1 MEKLLLRHLK
11 GSKAGETET
20 FALSAY
26 PELLI
31 GRDPAAAVR
40 FDPAQDDLVGR
51 QHARITRDAP
61 DATTFTLSDLD
72 SRNGT
77 FLNKQRVSG
86 KVAIRPGD
94 VVQLGAGGPEFEFD
108 VDPRPAPDVKA
119 TRLGMVSS
127 PSADATRLSPS
138 APMTPTGP
146 TTPRSTAPVSGVAA
160 NSIGKAT
167 VERMITDTKK
177 QSQNMNRMM
186 AGAVGL
192 LALAGGAWAY
202 MRPKAPSSGDI
213 GVIAA
218 ESARAQHV
226 RDSVKNARD
235 VAVAAGNAP
244 VSASDIGAKFGPAVV
259 QIYFSWKL
267 EYNGQPVFH
276 RYIQNAYKTKQGK
289 TSPIIAGGPQYIPA
303 YISVSSEEIEPSL
316 TLAQG
321 EGRPIGVTGSGSG
334 FVVSS
339 DGFILT
345 NRHVGANWMAPYR
358 FGQGESGVLVGGSG
372 GIMVRDDGTPV
383 TTEPPAHWIPS
394 ETKQAGPKNVIGSF
408 AGRHEY
414 LKVGFQN
421 NVTYIDAAQV
431 TPSPRAD
438 VAMLSVKVPKPLIA
452 LSLNDNYASV
462 KQGENVTVMGYP
474 GVSDVTYAV
483 VKSKDTFNKES
494 QARVVPEVTLTTG
507 TIAKVTKSGED
518 SQSGPV
524 NYVVPYGDRFQLN
537 INTTGSGNSGGPLFD
552 DRGRVIGI
560 FFAGRQADVSV
571 SFAVPIKYG
580 LELLNVGPTAR

>member
-77 FLNKQRVSG
+77 FLNKQRVTG

-94 VVQLGAGGPEFEFD
+94 IVQLGAGGPEFEFD
-108 VDPRPAPDVKA
+108 VDPRPVPDVKA

-127 PSADATRLSPS
+127 PSADATRLSAAAIT
-138 APMTPTGP
+138 APATPP
-146 TTPRSTAPVSGVAA
+146 STAPVTANVP

-192 LALAGGAWAY
+192 LAVAGVAWAY
-202 MRPKAPSSGDI
+202 MRPKPPTQAEI
-213 GVIAA
+213 AKIAA
-218 ESARAQHV
+218 DSAIARSR
-226 RDSVKNARD
+226 RDSIERAKVDSVGRINGP
-235 VAVAAGNAP
+235 VA
-244 VSASDIGAKFGPAVV
+244 ASDIGAKYGPAVV

-267 EYNGQPVFH
+267 EYSGQPVFH
-276 RYIQNAYKTKQGK
+276 RYVENSYVAKNKKVFQ
-289 TSPIIAGGPQYIPA
+289 IIPGGPRYIPT
-303 YISVSSEEIEPSL
+303 YIAVGNDRFEPAL
-316 TLAQG
+316 TLSQG
-321 EGRPIGVTGSGSG
+321 QGVPIGVTGSGSG

-345 NRHVGANWMAPYR
+345 NRHVGANWMAPYQFDR
-358 FGQGESGVLVGGSG
+358 GDGGVMVGDQG
-372 GIMVRDDGTPV
+372 GILINDAGMPI
-383 TTEPPAHWIPS
+383 TTDPPEGWIPS
-394 ETKQAGPKNVIGSF
+394 ESKQGGPKGIIGSF
-408 AGRHEY
+408 SGRHEY
-414 LKVGFQN
+414 LKVGFGG
-421 NVTYIDAAQV
+421 NVTYIDAGPV
-431 TPSPRAD
+431 TPSPSHD
-438 VAMLSVKVPKPLIA
+438 VALLSVKVPRPLTS
-452 LSLNDNYASV
+452 LTLNDNYSSV
-462 KQGENVTVMGYP
+462 RQGENVTVMGYP
-474 GVSDVTYAV
+474 GVSDLTYAV

-507 TIAKVTKSGED
+507 TIAKVTKSAD
-518 SQSGPV
+518 SEGVGPM
-524 NYVVPYGDRFQLN
+524 NYYTPSGDRFQLN
-537 INTTGSGNSGGPLFD
+537 INTTGAGNSGGPLFD
-552 DRGRVIGI
+552 AQGRVIGI
-560 FFAGRQADVSV
+560 FFAGRSTDASV
-571 SFAVPIKYG
+571 TFAVPIKYG
-580 LELLNVGPTAR
+580 MELMNVGPTAR

>member
-26 PELLI
+26 PDLLI

-77 FLNKQRVSG
+77 FLNKQRVTG

-108 VDPRPAPDVKA
+108 VDPRPVPDVKA
-119 TRLGMVSS
+119 TRLGVMPAATV
-127 PSADATRLSPS
+127 DATRMGASAAIT
-138 APMTPTGP
+138 APMTPP
-146 TTPRSTAPVSGVAA
+146 HTAPVPAPG
-160 NSIGKAT
+160 SIGKAT
-167 VERMITDTKK
+167 VERMISDTQNKS
-177 QSQNMNRMM
+177 QSMNRMM
-186 AGAVGL
+186 AAAV
-192 LALAGGAWAY
+192 AL
-202 MRPKAPSSGDI
+202 
-213 GVIAA
+213 
-218 ESARAQHV
+218 
-226 RDSVKNARD
+226 
-235 VAVAAGNAP
+235 VAVAGAGWAFTRPKPVDPGPGIKHAIDSAAQEVARKESIGRANAP
-244 VSASDIGAKFGPAVV
+244 KGAVAASEIGVKYGPAVV

-276 RYIQNAYKTKQGK
+276 RYIENAYKTKKGK
-289 TSPIIAGGPQYIPA
+289 VMQIVPGGSQYIPTYVA
-303 YISVSSEEIEPSL
+303 VSNNQIEPAL
-316 TLAQG
+316 TLSQG
-321 EGRPIGVTGSGSG
+321 QGRPIGVSGSGSG

-345 NRHVGANWMAPYR
+345 NRHVGANWMAPYH
-358 FGQGESGVLVGGSG
+358 FEQGDVGVLIGDQG
-372 GIMVRDDGTPV
+372 GIMMKGDGTPAV
-383 TTEPPAHWIPS
+383 SNPPTYWIPS
-394 ETKQAGPKNVIGSF
+394 ESKQAGPKGIIGSF

-421 NVTYIDAAQV
+421 NVTYIDAGPV
-431 TPSPRAD
+431 TTSPRAD
-438 VAMLSVKVPKPLIA
+438 VALLSVKVPKPLTA
-452 LSLNDNYASV
+452 LTLNDNYSSV
-462 KQGENVTVMGYP
+462 RQGESVTVMGYP
-474 GVSDVTYAV
+474 GVSDVTYAM
-483 VKSKDTFNKES
+483 VKSKDTFNQEA

-507 TIAKVTKSGED
+507 SIAKVTKAGD
-518 SQSGPV
+518 GDGPSAV
-524 NYVVPYGDRFQLN
+524 NYYTPFGDRFQLN
-537 INTTGSGNSGGPLFD
+537 INTTGAGNSGGPLFD
-552 DRGRVIGI
+552 DQGRVIGI
-560 FFAGRQADVSV
+560 FFAGRTSDVSV

-580 LELLNVGPTAR
+580 MELMNVGPTQR

>member
-26 PELLI
+26 PDLLI
-31 GRDPAAAVR
+31 GRDPASAVR

-51 QHARITRDAP
+51 QHARITRDGP

-86 KVAIRPGD
+86 KVVIRPGD
-94 VVQLGAGGPEFEFD
+94 IVQLGAGGPEFEFD

-119 TRLGMVSS
+119 TRLGIVPS
-127 PSADATRLSPS
+127 SADATRMAPAANATAP
-138 APMTPTGP
+138 APMP
-146 TTPRSTAPVSGVAA
+146 TTSPIASGPAPG
-160 NSIGKAT
+160 SIGKAT
-167 VERMITDTKK
+167 VERMITDTQKK
-177 QSQNMNRMM
+177 SQTMNYAMGAAVALVAI
-186 AGAVGL
+186 AGIG
-192 LALAGGAWAY
+192 WA
-202 MRPKAPSSGDI
+202 MTRPKPVDRE
-213 GVIAA
+213 GVVRDATA
-218 ESARAQHV
+218 QAARAAFV
-226 RDSVKNARD
+226 ADSIRQVEQGKS
-235 VAVAAGNAP
+235 AP
-244 VSASDIGAKFGPAVV
+244 VSAVDIGSKYGPAVV

-267 EYNGQPVFH
+267 EYSGQPVFH
-276 RYIQNAYKTKQGK
+276 RYVENAYKAKGGK
-289 TSPIIAGGPQYIPA
+289 VAQIIAGGPQYIPTYVA
-303 YISVSSEEIEPSL
+303 VSENQIEPAL
-316 TLAQG
+316 TLSQG
-321 EGRPIGVTGSGSG
+321 QGRPIGVTGSGSG

-345 NRHVGANWMAPYR
+345 NRHVGANWMAPYSFR
-358 FGQGESGVLVGGSG
+358 QSDMGVLIGSNG
-372 GIMVRDDGTPV
+372 VVMNAEGSPVVTNAPDG
-383 TTEPPAHWIPS
+383 WIPS
-394 ETKQAGPKNVIGSF
+394 ESKQAGPKGIIGSF

-414 LKVGFQN
+414 LKVGFEG
-421 NVTYIDAAQV
+421 NVNYIDAGPV
-431 TPSPRAD
+431 TTSPRAD
-438 VAMLSVKVPKPLIA
+438 VALMSVKVARPLVS
-452 LSLNDNYASV
+452 LSLNDNYTSV

-483 VKSKDTFNKES
+483 VKSKDTFNQEN

-507 TIAKVTKSGED
+507 TIAKVTRAGD
-518 SQSGPV
+518 NADSGPV
-524 NYVVPYGDRFQLN
+524 NYYTPSGDRFQLN

-552 DRGRVIGI
+552 PQGRVIGI

>member
-77 FLNKQRVSG
+77 FLNKQRVTG

-108 VDPRPAPDVKA
+108 VDPRPVPDVKA
-119 TRLGMVSS
+119 TRLGVV
-127 PSADATRLSPS
+127 PSAAIDATRMAAAAIT
-138 APMTPTGP
+138 APMTPP
-146 TTPRSTAPVSGVAA
+146 HTAPVPAPGG
-160 NSIGKAT
+160 IGKAT
-167 VERMITDTKK
+167 VERMITDTQQKSK
-177 QSQNMNRMM
+177 SMNMAM
-186 AGAVGL
+186 AAAV
-192 LALAGGAWAY
+192 AL
-202 MRPKAPSSGDI
+202 
-213 GVIAA
+213 
-218 ESARAQHV
+218 
-226 RDSVKNARD
+226 
-235 VAVAAGNAP
+235 VAVAGIGWAMTRKPP
-244 VSASDIGAKFGPAVV
+244 VDPNPAIKFAIDSAAKEAARRDSIEKAKQPKGAVPPSEIGAKYGPAVV

-276 RYIQNAYKTKQGK
+276 RYIENAYKNKKGK
-289 TSPIIAGGPQYIPA
+289 VLQIVAGGPQYIPTYVA
-303 YISVSSEEIEPSL
+303 VSNNQIEPAL
-316 TLAQG
+316 TLSQG
-321 EGRPIGVTGSGSG
+321 QGRPIGVSGSGSG

-345 NRHVGANWMAPYR
+345 NRHVGANWMAPYH
-358 FGQGESGVLVGGSG
+358 FGQGDAGVLIGEQG
-372 GIMVRDDGTPV
+372 GIMIKADGTPAV
-383 TTEPPAHWIPS
+383 TNPPTYWIPS
-394 ETKQAGPKNVIGSF
+394 ESKQAGPKGIIGSF

-421 NVTYIDAAQV
+421 NVTYIDAGPV
-431 TPSPRAD
+431 TTSPRAD
-438 VAMLSVKVPKPLIA
+438 VALLSVKVPKSLTA
-452 LSLNDNYASV
+452 LTLNDNYASV
-462 KQGENVTVMGYP
+462 RQGESVTVMGYP
-474 GVSDVTYAV
+474 GVSDVTYAM
-483 VKSKDTFNKES
+483 VKSKDTFNQES

-507 TIAKVTKSGED
+507 SIAKVTKAGD
-518 SQSGPV
+518 GDGPSAV
-524 NYVVPYGDRFQLN
+524 NYYTPSGDRFQLN
-537 INTTGSGNSGGPLFD
+537 INTTGAGNSGGPLFD
-552 DRGRVIGI
+552 DQGRVIGI
-560 FFAGRQADVSV
+560 FFAGRSTDVSV

-580 LELLNVGPTAR
+580 MELMNVGPSQR

>member
-20 FALSAY
+20 FAVSAY

-61 DATTFTLSDLD
+61 DATSFTLSDLD

-77 FLNKQRVSG
+77 FLNKQRVTG

-94 VVQLGAGGPEFEFD
+94 IVQLGAGGPEFEFD

-127 PSADATRLSPS
+127 PSADATRLS
-138 APMTPTGP
+138 AAAITPP
-146 TTPRSTAPVSGVAA
+146 TTPPITSPVTANAP

-167 VERMITDTKK
+167 VERMITDTKQ

-192 LALAGGAWAY
+192 LAVAGVAWAY
-202 MRPKAPSSGDI
+202 MRPKAPTAGDI
-213 GVIAA
+213 GRVAA
-218 ESARAQHV
+218 ESTKAQSARDSIARAKG
-226 RDSVKNARD
+226 DSTRGLTA
-235 VAVAAGNAP
+235 AVP
-244 VSASDIGAKFGPAVV
+244 ASEIGAKYGPAVV

-267 EYNGQPVFH
+267 EYNGQPVYH
-276 RYIQNAYKTKQGK
+276 RYIQNSYQDKKTKK
-289 TSPIIAGGPQYIPA
+289 AVPILNNGAQYIPA
-303 YISVSSEEIEPSL
+303 YVAVSSEQIEPAL
-316 TLAQG
+316 TLSQG
-321 EGRPIGVTGSGSG
+321 QGTPIGVTGSGSG

-345 NRHVGANWMAPYR
+345 NRHVGANWMAPYH
-358 FGQGESGVLVGGSG
+358 FQQGDAGVLVGNSG

-383 TTEPPAHWIPS
+383 TTDPPVHWIPS
-394 ETKQAGPKNVIGSF
+394 ETKQAGPKGIIGSF
-408 AGRHEY
+408 SGRHEY

-421 NVTYIDAAQV
+421 NVTYIDAGQV
-431 TPSPRAD
+431 TASPRAD
-438 VAMLSVKVPKPLIA
+438 VAMLSVKVPRPLVA
-452 LSLNDNYASV
+452 LTLNDNYASV
-462 KQGENVTVMGYP
+462 RQGEGVTVMGYP

-483 VKSKDTFNKES
+483 VKSKDTFNQES

-507 TIAKVTKSGED
+507 TIAKVTKAGEE
-518 SQSGPV
+518 SQTGPV

-552 DRGRVIGI
+552 ERGRVIGI

-580 LELLNVGPTAR
+580 LELLNVGPSAR

>member
-51 QHARITRDAP
+51 QHARISRDAP

-94 VVQLGAGGPEFEFD
+94 IVQLGAGGPEFEFD
-108 VDPRPAPDVKA
+108 VDPRPVPDVKA
-119 TRLGMVSS
+119 TRLGVV
-127 PSADATRLSPS
+127 PGNTADATRLGP
-138 APMTPTGP
+138 TPQIVP

-192 LALAGGAWAY
+192 LAISAVAWAV
-202 MRPKAPSSGDI
+202 MRPPPPSAGQI
-213 GVIAA
+213 GQIAA
-218 ESARAQHV
+218 DSARAQFV
-226 RDSVKNARD
+226 RDSIRRAKDKGIAD
-235 VAVAAGNAP
+235 GIAP
-244 VSASDIGAKFGPAVV
+244 VSASEIGARFGPAVV

-276 RYIQNAYKTKQGK
+276 RYIENSYKTKKG
-289 TSPIIAGGPQYIPA
+289 TVMPIIPGGPQFIPA
-303 YISVSSEEIEPSL
+303 YIAVSSEAIEPSL

-321 EGRPIGVTGSGSG
+321 QGRPIGVTGSGSG

-358 FGQGESGVLVGGSG
+358 FDQGAAGVLIGGSG

-383 TTEPPAHWIPS
+383 TTDPPVHWIPS
-394 ETKQAGPKNVIGSF
+394 ETKQAGPKNIIGSF

-438 VAMLSVKVPKPLIA
+438 VAMLSVKVPKALVA

-483 VKSKDTFNKES
+483 VKSKDTFNQES

-507 TIAKVTKSGED
+507 TIAKVTKAGED
-518 SQSGPV
+518 SQTGPV

-560 FFAGRQADVSV
+560 FFAGRQSDVSV

-580 LELLNVGPTAR
+580 IELLNVGPTSR